1 MFHVEQW
8 LPGPCLPAER
18 GRLGEA
24 GAWCGGK
31 GLGQQRDVGID
42 PMFHVEQ
49 WSSFE
54 GGSAGW
60 VKAGE

>member
-1 MFHVEQW
+1 M
-8 LPGPCLPAER
+8 
-18 GRLGEA
+18 GEA